1 MPVDIQFDGQLGK
14 DNHGTVLEYCEGV
27 TEVNRIVLD

>member
-1 MPVDIQFDGQLGK
+1 MQFGGPLGEY
-14 DNHGTVLEYCEGV
+14 NHGTVLEHCEGV